1 VSLRL
6 LGVNHKSAPVELR
19 ERLAIPEQSLA
30 EATRLL
36 AHHPGVREGMI
47 LSTCNRVELL
57 TAHDHAA
64 PDLSLFLE

>member
-1 VSLRL
+1 MSLRL

-47 LSTCNRVELL
+47 LSTCNRV
-57 TAHDHAA
+57 
-64 PDLSLFLE
+64 